1 MKKTILSIIFIL
13 GVISISQAQTSVN
26 TNQSLDKKDNWTQ
39 KDLIEPADLAAILS
53 NPKAKQPLIYNIGVV
68 ENIKGA
74 KNFGAASEKEN
85 LERLR
90 KTLAGV
96 PKTSFIVVYCG
107 CCPFSR
113 CPNIRPAVAML
124 KSMGFTNGKLLNI
137 PTNIKQNWIDKG
149 YPLAGK

>member
-53 NPKAKQPLIYNIGVV
+53 NPKAKQPLIYNSGVV

-74 KNFGAASEKEN
+74 KNFGAAGEKEN